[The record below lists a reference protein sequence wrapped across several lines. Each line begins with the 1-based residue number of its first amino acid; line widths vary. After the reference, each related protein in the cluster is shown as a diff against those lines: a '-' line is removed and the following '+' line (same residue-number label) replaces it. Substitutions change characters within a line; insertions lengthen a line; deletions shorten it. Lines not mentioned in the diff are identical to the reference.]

1 MKFSLTSSLICC
13 LMVSMHGRPLLQL
26 TRQRA
31 AKEIFMIQQICRS
44 TGTRLCATGGR
55 NRRGS
60 LGAINNC
67 IFHCIAIE
75 QRILEKTSSGM
86 MGALSVEEEYNLGIS
101 LTENSEDNDDDNK
114 DDDNR
119 PKRLC

>member
-1 MKFSLTSSLICC
+1 
-13 LMVSMHGRPLLQL
+13 
-26 TRQRA
+26 
-31 AKEIFMIQQICRS
+31 
-44 TGTRLCATGGR
+44 
-55 NRRGS
+55 
-60 LGAINNC
+60 
-67 IFHCIAIE
+67 
-75 QRILEKTSSGM
+75 M